1 MLRLPGFIVAITCL
15 TAACDR
21 TPHSEDPNRRDSSN
35 TATDVRSASDADTS
49 TLHRVTDWTAVWY
62 QKSRE
67 LDVTGDGRPDTLLL
81 QAFGRV
87 VDSMAITFSVITS
100 GDTVLVDDWESD
112 YQLIDPPT
120 EAIAIG
126 PGRDAYVRRAL
137 DSTLARV
144 QIAAFNDSTLSRP
157 WIPRTPDYLCGD
169 DANNCIVGEV
179 RTELAPK
186 GWTADRIRIAPFD
199 TARARAIVDDIRRT
213 AVKSMTLAYGYE
225 TVNTYVW
232 SQLAK
237 KFYTVA
243 ACC

>member
-1 MLRLPGFIVAITCL
+1 M
-15 TAACDR
+15 
-21 TPHSEDPNRRDSSN
+21 DS
-35 TATDVRSASDADTS
+35 T
-49 TLHRVTDWTAVWY
+49 VWY
-62 QKSRE
+62 QQSRE

-87 VDSMAITFSVITS
+87 VDSLAITFSVITS
-100 GDTVLVDDWESD
+100 GDTVLVDDWASD
-112 YQLIDPPT
+112 YQLVDPPH
-120 EAIAIG
+120 EAVAIG
-126 PGRDAYVRRAL
+126 PGRDAYVRRSL
-137 DSTLARV
+137 DNTLARV
-144 QIAAFNDSTLSRP
+144 DVAPFSDSTLSRP
-157 WIPRTPDYLCGD
+157 WIPRTRDYMCGD

-179 RTELAPK
+179 RADLAPN
-186 GWTADRIRIAPFD
+186 GWTPDQIRIAPFD

-232 SQLAK
+232 SPLAK